1 MALSRWPIALS
12 GGLFAMT
19 VVQGAAHAGNLV
31 RNAGFEEVG
40 GDGVPADWETWAP
53 RQAIRPEVSVQP
65 ESGRNGT
72 AAAKLS
78 CRHHR
83 DAGQIQQIVKA
94 VSGGKTYGVSCWYR
108 TENVAAPDESVHV
121 KLLWLGENEKMI
133 EKQFIPAVGQ
143 EGEWRRTAAR
153 LPAPEAAVAARLE
166 LSVAWAE
173 GGHVYF
179 DDPWMSEV
187 AQVMHRRV
195 RLATVC
201 FVPQKSSGPDENRRL
216 FAEQAAAAGEQGAD
230 ICCLPEG
237 ITLIGTGKSAADV
250 AEPVPG
256 PTTEV
261 MGEVARQHG
270 MYTIV
275 GLYEWEG
282 ETLYNT
288 AVLIDR
294 EGNIAGKYRK
304 THLPEAEV
312 TWGITPGDTYP
323 VFETDFGRIGI
334 QICYD
339 NFFPEVARSLA
350 LNGAEIVFL
359 PIWGDGRDENR
370 TWDTVAR
377 ARAIDNSV
385 YLVASNYSQKRSLII
400 DPWGHIL
407 ADTAGE
413 HGVVVQ
419 EVDLDERVLQRWLS
433 VGCNGEW
440 QRLWRNERRPST
452 YGPITGDSRSER

>member
-1 MALSRWPIALS
+1 MATAS
-12 GGLFAMT
+12 GLEARPTGRH
-19 VVQGAAHAGNLV
+19 VDNLV
-31 RNAGFEEVG
+31 RNAEFEEVG
-40 GDGVPADWETWAP
+40 EDGVPLAWEVWAP
-53 RQAIRPEVSVQP
+53 REAIRPEVGV
-65 ESGRNGT
+65 ESGAGRDGT
-72 AAAKLS
+72 TAPKLS
-78 CRHHR
+78 CRQRH
-83 DAGQIQQIVKA
+83 DAGQIQQIVKP
-94 VSGGKTYGVSCWYR
+94 VSAGQAYGVSCWYR
-108 TENVAAPDESVHV
+108 TRDVAAPEESVHV
-121 KLLWLGENEKMI
+121 KLLWLGEDEKMV
-133 EKQFIPAVGQ
+133 EKQFVPPISR
-143 EGEWRRTAAR
+143 EGEWTRVAAR
-153 LPAPEAAVAARLE
+153 LAAPEGAVAARLE

-173 GGHVYF
+173 GGSVYF
-179 DDPWMSEV
+179 DDAWMGEV
-187 AQVMHRRV
+187 APVKHRRV

-201 FVPQKSSGPDENRRL
+201 YVPRESSGPDENRRL

-250 AEPVPG
+250 AEAVPG
-256 PTTEV
+256 PTTEA
-261 MGEVARQHG
+261 MGEVARKHG
-270 MYTIV
+270 MYVVV

-323 VFETDFGRIGI
+323 AFETDFGRIGI

-370 TWDTVAR
+370 TWDVVAR

-385 YLVASNYSQKRSLII
+385 YFVASNYSQKRSLIV
-400 DPWGHIL
+400 DPWGQIL

-419 EVDLDERVLQRWLS
+419 EVDLDERALQPWLS

-440 QRLWRNERRPST
+440 ERLWRNERRPST
-452 YGPITGDSRSER
+452 YGPIVGGSGW